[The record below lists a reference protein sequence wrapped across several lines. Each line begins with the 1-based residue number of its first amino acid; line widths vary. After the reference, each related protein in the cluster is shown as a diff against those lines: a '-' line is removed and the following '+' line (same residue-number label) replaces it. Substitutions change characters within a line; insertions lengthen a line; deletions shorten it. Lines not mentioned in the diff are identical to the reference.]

1 MGGSVG
7 EDDPDDKWQ
16 RRRCYPADQSIH
28 GQQSAISG
36 AGRFTKSVS
45 DAVCFPELFTVTC
58 RFAGSVIY
66 AFSDAVSGAD
76 SCNTD
81 GIKA

>member
-16 RRRCYPADQSIH
+16 RRRCDPADQSIH
-28 GQQSAISG
+28 GQQSA
-36 AGRFTKSVS
+36 VS

-66 AFSDAVSGAD
+66 AFSDAVSGAG